1 MREKGFEQTQED
13 IFRERAL
20 VLARAGESV
29 HVALEKLHSIEKTIK
44 DRMSTLNNVVE
55 NGNGQAETKN
65 GDKSNCL
72 KENLFHEINRDIFRY
87 NKARE
92 YAKLRYHYF
101 IITRE
106 AMGLRRHK
114 MVEETYKIP
123 SKKKRIQRW

>member
-1 MREKGFEQTQED
+1 MRERGFAQIQED
-13 IFRERAL
+13 ILRERAS
-20 VLARAGESV
+20 VLARTGESV
-29 HVALEKLHSIEKTIK
+29 YIALKKLNSIEKVIE
-44 DRMSTLNNVVE
+44 DRISILDNAVE
-55 NGNGQAETKN
+55 SGNGQTETEN
-65 GDKSNCL
+65 GDKLNCST
-72 KENLFHEINRDIFRY
+72 ENLFNEINREIFRY

-123 SKKKRIQRW
+123 SKKQSIQGW